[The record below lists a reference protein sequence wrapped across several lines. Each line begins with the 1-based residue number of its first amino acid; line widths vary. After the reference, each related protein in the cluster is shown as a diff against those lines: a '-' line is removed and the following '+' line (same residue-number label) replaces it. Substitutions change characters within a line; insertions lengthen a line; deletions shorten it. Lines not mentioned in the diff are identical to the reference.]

1 MRQKNLPGKS
11 AHGDAPVDSGQV
23 KSSDTVC
30 GNHDGLLK
38 FKDVEHAEN
47 IPQCNFR

>member
-38 FKDVEHAEN
+38 FKEHAKN
-47 IPQCNFR
+47 IPTMQF